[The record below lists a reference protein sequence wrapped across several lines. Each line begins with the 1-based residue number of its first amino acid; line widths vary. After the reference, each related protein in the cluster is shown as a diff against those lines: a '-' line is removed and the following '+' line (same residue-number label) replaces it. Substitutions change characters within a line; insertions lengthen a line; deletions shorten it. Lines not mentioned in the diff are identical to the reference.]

1 MKKSKGQLI
10 RHIIQLIS
18 FILYPG
24 LFIIT
29 WNSFGTIYKLLIM
42 GNATFDTLLSPLLI
56 ILAIIPIT
64 IIWGR
69 FFCSYI
75 CAFGTFQE
83 LINKIGDFFKI
94 KKIKINME

>member
-29 WNSFGTIYKLLIM
+29 WNSLGTIYKLLIM
-42 GNATFDTLLSPLLI
+42 GNATFDTFLSPLLI

-64 IIWGR
+64 IYGEDSFVHIYVHLVHFR
-69 FFCSYI
+69 S
-75 CAFGTFQE
+75 
-83 LINKIGDFFKI
+83 
-94 KKIKINME
+94 